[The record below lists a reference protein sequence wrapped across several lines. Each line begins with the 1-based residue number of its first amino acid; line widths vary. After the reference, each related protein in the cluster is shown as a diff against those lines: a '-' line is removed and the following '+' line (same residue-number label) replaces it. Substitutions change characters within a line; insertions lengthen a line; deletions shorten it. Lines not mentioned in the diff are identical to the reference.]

1 MPARDHFRAHARHR
15 VDLEGRLRTGP
26 TMGAALGQAE
36 LRPHTPGDSA
46 SLRVRLR
53 DLGLGGACVELVD
66 VTAPAALDVEGPI
79 ALEVTAPTLWDPL
92 ILPGKVAWM
101 RRIKPERRV
110 RVGLR
115 FELRE
120 VGALR
125 GILKLLG

>member
-15 VDLEGRLRTGP
+15 VDLEGRLRTGESVS
-26 TMGAALGQAE
+26 LG
-36 LRPHTPGDSA
+36 
-46 SLRVRLR
+46 VRLR

-66 VTAPAALDVEGPI
+66 VTAPALDVEGPI
-79 ALEVTAPTLWDPL
+79 ALEVTAPSLWDPL